1 MKSIFSPSRSDNIS
15 LILSHLYQTIT
26 PTGSTFSSFVE
37 TITFVLTH
45 AIRAIL
51 SIFTVPLASSGI
63 HFSRIAAI

>member
-1 MKSIFSPSRSDNIS
+1 MKSIFSPSRSESIS
-15 LILSHLYQTIT
+15 LILSPLYQTIT

-51 SIFTVPLASSGI
+51 SIFTVQLASSGI
-63 HFSRIAAI
+63 HFSSIAAI

>member
-1 MKSIFSPSRSDNIS
+1 MKSIFSLSRSESIS
-15 LILSHLYQTIT
+15 LILSPLYPTIT

-45 AIRAIL
+45 AIRAIF

-63 HFSRIAAI
+63 HFSRMAAI